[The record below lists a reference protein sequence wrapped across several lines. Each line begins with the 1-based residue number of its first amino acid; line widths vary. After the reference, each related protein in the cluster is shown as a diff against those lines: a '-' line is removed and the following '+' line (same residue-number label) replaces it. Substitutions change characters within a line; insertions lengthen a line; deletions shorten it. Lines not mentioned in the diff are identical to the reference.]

1 MMDHLSE
8 MSPNYRYMG
17 WSTTVDGVS
26 TGTSYGRD
34 GPFSFGDFV
43 ERCPSSHIVE
53 YLVFAPLCEEW
64 SDDAYFDLGKKIRV
78 QTREH
83 LESEAA

>member
-17 WSTTVDGVS
+17 WSATVDGVS
-26 TGTSYGRD
+26 AGTSFGRD
-34 GPFSFGDFV
+34 GPFSFNDFV
-43 ERCPSSHIVE
+43 KRYPSSHIVE
-53 YLVFAPLCEEW
+53 YLVFAPLFKEG
-64 SDDAYFDLGKKIRV
+64 SDDAYFDLSKSIEV

-83 LESEAA
+83 KEVA

>member
-1 MMDHLSE
+1 MEQLNE
-8 MSPNYRYMG
+8 MSSRYRYMG
-17 WSTTVDGVS
+17 WSATVDGVS
-26 TGTSYGRD
+26 AGTSYGRD
-34 GPFSFGDFV
+34 GPFSFNAFV
-43 ERCPSSHIVE
+43 ERYPSSHIVE